1 MLLDIERIFM
11 NDLSIFLKT
20 LIGIFLFG
28 LGYYRYRRVIK
39 PDKIGFHKF
48 NFLYKFQRNA
58 FIYALM
64 ACGLI
69 MVGRELV
76 ILIWF

>member
-1 MLLDIERIFM
+1 MDIEGIFM
-11 NDLSIFLKT
+11 NDLPVFLKI
-20 LIGIFLFG
+20 LIGLVLFG
-28 LGYYRYRRVIK
+28 WGYYRYRQVIK
-39 PDKIGFHKF
+39 PDKVGFHKF

-58 FIYALM
+58 FIYALI

-69 MVGRELV
+69 MVMRELV

>member
-1 MLLDIERIFM
+1 M
-11 NDLSIFLKT
+11 NNLSIFFKI
-20 LIGIFLFG
+20 LIGLVLFG
-28 LGYYRYRRVIK
+28 WGYYRYQRVIK
-39 PDKIGFHKF
+39 PDKVGFHKF
-48 NFLYKFQRNA
+48 NFLYKFERNA

-69 MVGRELV
+69 MVVRELV